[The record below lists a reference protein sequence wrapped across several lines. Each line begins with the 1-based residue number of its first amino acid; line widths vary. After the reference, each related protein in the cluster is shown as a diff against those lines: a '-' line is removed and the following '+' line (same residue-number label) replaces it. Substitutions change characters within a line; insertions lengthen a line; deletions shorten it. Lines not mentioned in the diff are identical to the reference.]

1 MKAIQYQVYGGYP
14 ANKFVAIDPP
24 GFESEGVLVRMKFG
38 GVNPLD
44 NTFRSGHFLAS
55 TPQNLP
61 RIGGQ
66 TGVGVVVRSTSPKF
80 PAGTRVFVMG
90 IGMGIVADGT
100 WREFLVASE
109 SSLIQVPDNVSSES
123 AAAFLAGGG
132 YITGYLALKE
142 LAQLRPGQ
150 SVLAPGVGGAVGME
164 TVQIA
169 EQLGVSIAISTA
181 RTKEKAEL
189 AKAEGYANVIDLS
202 SQNLREEIN
211 RLTGGKGVDVI
222 VDGVAGELYPQLLK
236 GLAFGG
242 SYIVVGYS
250 GGRDVQ
256 QAVTDIIWKAASI
269 RGFNPRAFSPA
280 SFMSAITACIE
291 LLAAGKLRPT
301 VAKVFPIEE
310 AAEAVRFLIEERPFG
325 RVLLGIDG
333 E

>member
-1 MKAIQYQVYGGYP
+1 MKAIQYQAYGDYST
-14 ANKFVAIDPP
+14 NQFIEMDPP
-24 GFESEGVLVRMKFG
+24 HFDGEGVLVRMEFA

-44 NTFRSGHFLAS
+44 NTFRSGHFPAS

-66 TGVGVVVRSTSPKF
+66 TGVGVVARSSYPTF
-80 PAGTRVFVMG
+80 PVGTRVFVMG
-90 IGMGIVADGT
+90 LGMGVIADGT
-100 WREFLVASE
+100 WREFLVAAE
-109 SSLIQVPDNVSSES
+109 SSLIPIPDHVSSES

-132 YITGYLALKE
+132 YVTGYLALME
-142 LAQLRPGQ
+142 LARLRPGQ

-181 RTKEKAEL
+181 STKEKAEL
-189 AKAEGYANVIDLS
+189 ARSEGYQNVIDLS
-202 SQNLREEIN
+202 SQNLTEEMY
-211 RLTGGKGVDVI
+211 RLTDGKGVDVI
-222 VDGVAGELYPQLLK
+222 VDGVAGDLYPQLLK

-256 QAVTDIIWKAASI
+256 QAVTDVIWKAASI
-269 RGFNPRAFSPA
+269 RGFNPRAISA
-280 SFMSAITACIE
+280 SAFKSAMSACIE

-301 VAKVFPIEE
+301 VSSIFPLEE
-310 AAEAVRFLIEERPFG
+310 AADAVRFLIEERPFG
-325 RVLLGIDG
+325 RVLLSISGQ
-333 E
+333 